1 MKNFAY
7 NLEPWDGKKTRVLM
21 LLKRTYSLNVCFV
34 DRSCSSRWNSRN
46 ILWLVILFKLNY
58 LLLILSRL
66 CLIIINDIFSAT
78 TPTSKMCNLQFGA
91 VDYFTWSQHKTNNE
105 IENGYTAFSYW
116 YVYSQSLCFVKHAH
130 IRSISLRKRC
140 PYSEFFSSGFSRI
153 WSEHEN
159 LIVQSE
165 CAKIWSRKTPNT
177 DIVYVVSLVSIF
189 PLNSFSLMFHFY
201 TFWKCQKTK
210 RFFQGV
216 SKWITGLK
224 LDQKKKPVIYGNTGA
239 SIAIHAFRK

>member
-1 MKNFAY
+1 M
-7 NLEPWDGKKTRVLM
+7 
-21 LLKRTYSLNVCFV
+21 
-34 DRSCSSRWNSRN
+34 
-46 ILWLVILFKLNY
+46 
-58 LLLILSRL
+58 
-66 CLIIINDIFSAT
+66 CLIIINDIFPAT
-78 TPTSKMCNLQFGA
+78 SPTSKMCNLQFGA

-105 IENGYTAFSYW
+105 IENDYTAFSYW
-116 YVYSQSLCFVKHAH
+116 YVYSQSLCFVKHVH

-153 WSEHEN
+153 RSEHGN
-159 LIVQSE
+159 LIFQSE
-165 CAKIWSRKTPNT
+165 CVKIWTRKTPNT

-224 LDQKKKPVIYGNTGA
+224 WDQKKKAVIYGNTGA
-239 SIAIHAFRK
+239 SIVMHAFRKQKNTHQTYTSIRRIKISVPHY